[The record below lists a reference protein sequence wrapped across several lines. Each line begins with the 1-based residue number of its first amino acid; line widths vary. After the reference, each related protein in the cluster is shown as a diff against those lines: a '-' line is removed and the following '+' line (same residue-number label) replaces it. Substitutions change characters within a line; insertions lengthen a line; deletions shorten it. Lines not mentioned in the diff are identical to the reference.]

1 MIRVISTPYTRVR
14 TPKGRPSGP
23 KSRPQSHIA
32 ARFLLVMA
40 HVVMAHAVIA
50 HRVMAYVVVAHIVM
64 AYVVVWPNVEAGV
77 PRRSEEPC

>member
-1 MIRVISTPYTRVR
+1 
-14 TPKGRPSGP
+14 
-23 KSRPQSHIA
+23 
-32 ARFLLVMA
+32 MA